1 MAINFPNSPQP
12 NDSYTQG
19 NRSWTWTGVYWRATS
34 VTVGFTGSNGL
45 TGSQGDV
52 GFTGSASTEIG
63 YTGSSGELG
72 YTGSAGNNGVD
83 GVTALAELTDV
94 DVASAEVGQ
103 VLGYTGSNWMPT
115 TVASAEAVLERH
127 YRKTG
132 TLTVSLGSEKWYIP
146 VDSTVIGIIARV
158 ETAPTGTSSGIEIS
172 VNVTNTAG
180 DKTAVATLNINNS
193 YKASD
198 VFSTPLTVL
207 FNEFVTVD
215 ITSVGTSTAGAD
227 LTVTFTY
234 TRN

>member
-1 MAINFPNSPQP
+1 MSINFPSPPTLNQV
-12 NDSYTQG
+12 YTNG
-19 NRSWTWTGVYWRATS
+19 NRTWTWNGRYWKATS
-34 VTVGFTGSNGL
+34 TTV
-45 TGSQGDV
+45 
-52 GFTGSASTEIG
+52 G

-72 YTGSAGNNGVD
+72 YTGSAGTNGVD

-94 DVASAEVGQ
+94 DVAAAEVGQ

-132 TLTVSLGSEKWYIP
+132 TLSASLGSEKWYIP
-146 VDSTVIGIIARV
+146 VDSTIIGIIARV
-158 ETAPTGTSSGIEIS
+158 ETAPSGTSSGIEIS
-172 VNVTNTAG
+172 VNVTDTNG
-180 DKTAVATLNINNS
+180 DKTSVATLNINNL
-193 YKASD
+193 YNASA

-215 ITSVGTSTAGAD
+215 IISVGTDIAGAD